1 MPSMADKSQCLAF
14 VGASESVRDK
24 YGVDEATESDQ
35 FGVVVPM
42 PTFLFELTIRPFP
55 ATVRSEEKRLVEL
68 AVVAKLVVEV
78 ALVVVLL
85 SPVKLESVDEADE
98 RNPFARVTSPL
109 FPIVKYVL
117 VEVKLSDEVPI
128 LKIPST
134 ADKSQCLAFVGAS
147 ESVRD
152 KYGVDEATESVQFGV
167 VVPMP
172 MLPPLTIVIA
182 SVKLTPSF
190 NGCATSL

>member
-1 MPSMADKSQCLAF
+1 MVPPIVVWVRLGSLAPETQAEAAADNNPVPLTCRHLVEPVPA
-14 VGASESVRDK
+14 
-24 YGVDEATESDQ
+24 DERT
-35 FGVVVPM
+35 
-42 PTFLFELTIRPFP
+42 
-55 ATVRSEEKRLVEL
+55 RLVVE
-68 AVVAKLVVEV
+68 AVPETARLVEV